1 MRRLFAVLLGFS
13 AGFLFIVSTQA
24 QESRLGPPPYG
35 DFGPHIF
42 PERDEPVLP
51 LRPLYRREPR
61 VIKRGLLAPP
71 IEVQTAFQGFLQT
84 KDTGLVRLLP
94 SEIYDTGIPAKNKVK
109 IRGGGAYYSFV
120 NLTHQTGYGSDI
132 SLDRDTFSVLFY
144 GLLSNIGDA
153 PLAEIGLD
161 DWRVQPLAAY
171 RPPQRGAAARED
183 FRRLNSN
190 EGLIL
195 DGAVF
200 HRRAAVEVN
209 STYLLRSL
217 VYRQSDVLVAFRV
230 VGKDSDGSVVIVW
243 KLLQRYPTPKLD
255 LSNKS

>member
-1 MRRLFAVLLGFS
+1 MKRLFAVLVGFP
-13 AGFLFIVSTQA
+13 AGFLFIIGTPA

-42 PERDEPVLP
+42 PERDELVLP
-51 LRPLYRREPR
+51 LRLYRRESR
-61 VIKRGLLAPP
+61 VIKKGPLAAP
-71 IEVQTAFQGFLQT
+71 IEVQSAYQGFLQT
-84 KDTGLVRLLP
+84 KGTGLIRLLP

-120 NLTHQTGYGSDI
+120 HIMHQLGWGSDI
-132 SLDRDTFSVLFY
+132 SLDHDTFSGQFY

-153 PLAEIGLD
+153 PLTEIGLD
-161 DWRVQPLAAY
+161 DRRVKGLAAY

-183 FRRLNSN
+183 YRRLNSN
-190 EGLIL
+190 EGLTL
-195 DGAVF
+195 DGAVY
-200 HRRAAVEVN
+200 HRRAAVAVN

-230 VGKDSDGSVVIVW
+230 VGKDSDGSVIIVW
-243 KLLQRYPTPKLD
+243 KLLQRFPPPKLD